1 MAKRITKSSRL
12 DDVLYDIRGPVM
24 KTAEKMESEGQEI
37 IKLNIGN
44 PAPWGFLAPEEI
56 LNDVIRNIP
65 NSQGYSDSKG
75 IYSARK
81 AIMQYHQSIGVN
93 GVDVDQIYI
102 GNGVSELI
110 TMSTQALLE
119 EDDEVLVPSPD
130 YPLWTASTSLCGAR
144 PVHYICDEAD
154 GWQPDEKDIRSKI
167 TEKTKAIV
175 IINPNN
181 PTGAVYS
188 KDKLIALLAIAKEH
202 ELVVMADE
210 IYDKIIYDDAEFIPI
225 ASLAEDIFVVSF
237 GGLSKSH
244 RVAGFRSG
252 WMVVSGKLDDASD
265 YVEGLDLL
273 SSTRLCANV
282 PSQHAIQA
290 ALGGHQ
296 SILELTKPGG
306 RLITQRDLAWEML
319 NEIDGVS
326 CTKPKGAFY
335 LFPKLDIARF
345 NILDDERFVLDLLT
359 EQKVLAVHGG
369 GFHWPTP
376 DHFRLVFLPHL
387 DQLSEAIGRIKS
399 FLGRYQQA

>member
-1 MAKRITKSSRL
+1 
-12 DDVLYDIRGPVM
+12 M

-81 AIMQYHQSIGVN
+81 AVMQYYQSIGVN

-130 YPLWTASTSLCGAR
+130 YPLWTASTSLCGAK
-144 PVHYICDEAD
+144 PVHYRCDEAD
-154 GWQPDEKDIRSKI
+154 GWQPDEEGIRSKI
-167 TEKTKAIV
+167 TNKTKAIV

-188 KDKLIALLAIAKEH
+188 RGKLNALLAIAREH
-202 ELVVMADE
+202 QLVVMADE

-225 ASLAEDIFVVSF
+225 ASLADDISVSYT
-237 GGLSKSH
+237 H
-244 RVAGFRSG
+244 
-252 WMVVSGKLDDASD
+252 
-265 YVEGLDLL
+265 
-273 SSTRLCANV
+273 
-282 PSQHAIQA
+282 
-290 ALGGHQ
+290 
-296 SILELTKPGG
+296 LT
-306 RLITQRDLAWEML
+306 L
-319 NEIDGVS
+319 
-326 CTKPKGAFY
+326 
-335 LFPKLDIARF
+335 
-345 NILDDERFVLDLLT
+345 
-359 EQKVLAVHGG
+359 
-369 GFHWPTP
+369 PTN
-376 DHFRLVFLPHL
+376 REV
-387 DQLSEAIGRIKS
+387 
-399 FLGRYQQA
+399 

>member
-1 MAKRITKSSRL
+1 
-12 DDVLYDIRGPVM
+12 M

-81 AIMQYHQSIGVN
+81 AIMQNYQSIGVN
-93 GVDVDQIYI
+93 GIDVDQIYI

-119 EDDEVLVPSPD
+119 DNDEVLVPSPD
-130 YPLWTASTSLCGAR
+130 YPLWTASTSLCGAK
-144 PVHYICDEAD
+144 PVHYLCDEAD
-154 GWQPDEKDIRSKI
+154 GWQPDEKDIRSRI

-202 ELVVMADE
+202 QLVVMADE

-252 WMVVSGKLDDASD
+252 WMVCLLYTSDAADD
-265 YVEGLDLL
+265 
-273 SSTRLCANV
+273 
-282 PSQHAIQA
+282 Q
-290 ALGGHQ
+290 
-296 SILELTKPGG
+296 
-306 RLITQRDLAWEML
+306 
-319 NEIDGVS
+319 
-326 CTKPKGAFY
+326 
-335 LFPKLDIARF
+335 
-345 NILDDERFVLDLLT
+345 
-359 EQKVLAVHGG
+359 
-369 GFHWPTP
+369 
-376 DHFRLVFLPHL
+376 
-387 DQLSEAIGRIKS
+387 
-399 FLGRYQQA
+399 